1 MKGRPFV
8 ISYAYAIL
16 EMICFPQGQ
25 IIIDANNL
33 FLSLAPQHP
42 KAGEVKCG
50 DLTDCSSQ

>member
-16 EMICFPQGQ
+16 EIICFPQGQ